1 MGNLASLDFKSLG
14 GQARIRALLEDLVQ
28 YYVGVYPQNPLAL
41 AVWFDKSPTRADQDL
56 LVLFSGTL
64 RNEITVTPRQS
75 LRWKTGIEGPPYL
88 EVHASSV
95 EYFTEQMR
103 QNPSSLSRY
112 QIQSEVLYFNKPFL
126 TDDISRYF
134 NVITAPAGL
143 IRGWYIER
151 ELYERS
157 LKGEINLRSRM
168 QARPEIGIVKTE
180 ESADFN
186 YAKGLLQVEV
196 NQKWLPLSSSALSV
210 YTWYSDWQAQRP
222 GFLLLEGGA
231 LYQILKFEVKT
242 APDYPIR
249 FQLLDKI
256 PDDRYAEVYL
266 RAMQPSE
273 RASA

>member
-14 GQARIRALLEDLVQ
+14 GQARIRALLEDLIQ

-41 AVWFDKSPTRADQDL
+41 AVWFDISPTRADQDL
-56 LVLFSGTL
+56 LVLFSGTQ

-88 EVHASSV
+88 EVHACSV
-95 EYFTEQMR
+95 EYFTEQLR

-112 QIQSEVLYFNKPFL
+112 QIQSEVLYFNKQLL
-126 TDDISRYF
+126 TDDITRYF
-134 NVITAPAGL
+134 KVITAPAGL

-157 LKGEINLRSRM
+157 LKGEFNLRSRM
-168 QARPEIGIVKTE
+168 QARPEIGIIKTE
-180 ESADFN
+180 ESADFS

-196 NQKWLPLSSSALSV
+196 NQKWLPLSSSALHV
-210 YTWYSDWQAQRP
+210 YAWYNDWQAQRP
-222 GFLLLEGGA
+222 GLLLLEGGA

-273 RASA
+273 RAPA